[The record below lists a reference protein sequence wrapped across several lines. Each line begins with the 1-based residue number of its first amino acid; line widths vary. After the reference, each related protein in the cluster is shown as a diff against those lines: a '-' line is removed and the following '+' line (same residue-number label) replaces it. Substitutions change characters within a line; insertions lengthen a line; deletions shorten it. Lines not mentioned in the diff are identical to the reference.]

1 MVGKN
6 LIWGLD
12 SRFLC
17 GRIRVWTF
25 PHLSCLEF
33 RTMPLTEAKQKTVAK
48 LVKMYVTPSGR
59 LNPWFSR
66 KLNQEPPEVR
76 DAVWKE
82 IREKNLDEKRNVLHT
97 RFRVDKDEIA
107 EPDENGRSKN
117 IMWTDE
123 EWDKLADFVHRA
135 RRKSPVPS
143 IGTHIKNAMPQ
154 FPEDRRRN
162 LTTNN
167 IDPLLDRL
175 QQKDQE
181 AQEALEVAPRLKD
194 KIAQLEQRPDKATI
208 LQNLTDEEIRIHL
221 RDRIIA
227 AFDDETVLRLF
238 KQQVIENL
246 SPDDVLASYDLNDLL
261 ACVPTSAL
269 VGYAATRILEQ
280 FESGASG
287 MQEALMAISVL
298 ANSSGKKTVPVS
310 TPQPSR
316 PQSSGQKVQIKKPK
330 IAILGMKPN
339 QARIVEHQVDG
350 NAEIIFVPK
359 DMKANSVKTI
369 VADTFIL
376 WGSFCSHQDQVH
388 VKARAQ
394 QLGAKFV
401 LHHGGMAKFL
411 EKIEEETK
419 LAAA

>member
-1 MVGKN
+1 M
-6 LIWGLD
+6 
-12 SRFLC
+12 S
-17 GRIRVWTF
+17 
-25 PHLSCLEF
+25 
-33 RTMPLTEAKQKTVAK
+33 LTETKKKTVDK
-48 LVKMYVTPSGR
+48 LVKMYIGPSGR
-59 LNPWFSR
+59 INPWFSR
-66 KLNQEPPEVR
+66 KMNEALPEVR
-76 DAVWKE
+76 DEVWRQ
-82 IREKNLDEKRNVLHT
+82 IREKGLDEKRDVLHT
-97 RFRVDKDEIA
+97 RFHVDRDVVA
-107 EPDENGRSKN
+107 EEENGRSKN
-117 IMWTDE
+117 VFWTDD

-135 RRKSPVPS
+135 RRKNPVKS

-162 LTTNN
+162 LTTNS
-167 IDPLLDRL
+167 IDPLLERL
-175 QQKDQE
+175 QKKDQE
-181 AQEALEVAPRLKD
+181 AQEALDDVPRLKD
-194 KIAQLEQRPDKATI
+194 RIAQLEQRPDKATV

-221 RDRIIA
+221 RDRIIT

-287 MQEALMAISVL
+287 MQEALMAISAL
-298 ANSSGKKTVPVS
+298 ANGNGRKPAPVAAS
-310 TPQPSR
+310 QTSR
-316 PQSSGQKVQIKKPK
+316 PQSSGQKVQIKKPR

-339 QARIVEHQVDG
+339 QARIVEQQING
-350 NAEIIFVPK
+350 NAEIVFLPK
-359 DMKANSVKTI
+359 DMKSNGVKTM
-369 VADTFIL
+369 VADIFIL

-388 VKARAQ
+388 IKARAQ